1 MASELATHFEG
12 CGLGKFA
19 PAIMDVT
26 HAESVGDL
34 ALLSEAMVEAVIPEA
49 GLKFVSAVKFRQCVA
64 AAVQAAEAAVAA
76 DACAAEDAAVK
87 IGAAASAEA
96 GLAKGADRRS
106 SMRRPQRRRSSL
118 FTSMEDELYELTAA
132 NKHVMSWMC
141 SSECT
146 LESLVEVV
154 VDSVYKLVA
163 CECCTLYFV
172 DRVKAE
178 LWIAVA
184 RDKEVEGYRIP
195 IGEGISGKV
204 AATCLPYNTKDCQ
217 KDEHWHSNVDGQ
229 TGFVSQTMLCVPV
242 FVPGSEAVAVLQ
254 VMNRTRPAVS
264 DRLSSQETL
273 AAKVSQLETMKPPY
287 SFDDHDQHV
296 LSNFGL
302 LVALAVQKCSAELVL
317 NKLTKDMTS
326 GALGRGA
333 EGETKGGF
341 ARERERLRTSARE
354 EGGERRTERARH
366 TRCVR
371 TRPFSPVAP
380 PSHQPASPRP
390 PSLRACRSDRRL
402 LRANAPVVADDRR
415 GRRHV
420 SLRVFLVRH
429 AKKAE
434 PIARQSGLRGQLAAQ
449 RRVPAPPAASPQM
462 AVASGRSAR
471 CGARGLAALG
481 PGRACARGRAAVPL
495 H

>member
-1 MASELATHFEG
+1 MASDLAAHFEA

-19 PAIMDVT
+19 SVIMEVT
-26 HAESVGDL
+26 HAESVEDL
-34 ALLSEAMVEAVIPEA
+34 GLLTVPMVEAVIPEA

-64 AAVQAAEAAVAA
+64 AAVQAADAVVAA
-76 DACAAEDAAVK
+76 EACAAEIAAVGSG
-87 IGAAASAEA
+87 GAVSAEG
-96 GLAKGADRRS
+96 GLAKAADRRS
-106 SMRRPQRRRSSL
+106 SMRRRSSL
-118 FTSMEDELYELTAA
+118 VTSMEDELYELTAA

-146 LESLVEVV
+146 LESLVDVV

-217 KDEHWHSNVDGQ
+217 QDEQWHPNVDGQ

-273 AAKVSQLETMKPPY
+273 AAKVSQLHSMAPPY

-326 GALGRGA
+326 GTYVADERAGGVGGVRESSSLTKRKRA
-333 EGETKGGF
+333 RGETR
-341 ARERERLRTSARE
+341 AA
-354 EGGERRTERARH
+354 RARVQRIVLVRA
-366 TRCVR
+366 TNR
-371 TRPFSPVAP
+371 TRRSVNPLVVPPGPVASP
-380 PSHQPASPRP
+380 HTPSHPSKCPTACP
-390 PSLRACRSDRRL
+390 P
-402 LRANAPVVADDRR
+402 
-415 GRRHV
+415 
-420 SLRVFLVRH
+420 
-429 AKKAE
+429 
-434 PIARQSGLRGQLAAQ
+434 QLATPSSTRAT
-449 RRVPAPPAASPQM
+449 RR
-462 AVASGRSAR
+462 R
-471 CGARGLAALG
+471 
-481 PGRACARGRAAVPL
+481 
-495 H
+495 